1 MIPYSTQ
8 CIEQDDIQAVV
19 DALGNEYLTGG
30 PTVNEFEKKVAE
42 YVGAKY
48 AVAVSSGTAALHAAC
63 AVIGIHAGD
72 EVITTPITW
81 VSSANAALYCGGR
94 PVFADI
100 DKDTYNID
108 PNEIEKKTSTRTKAI
123 IPVHYAGQPCD
134 MERIHKIA
142 EAHHLVVIED
152 AAHAIGATYK
162 GDKVGSL
169 SDMTI
174 FSFHPVKHMTT
185 CEGGMIATNNAEL
198 YEKLKLFRAYGMV
211 KTEEKALQEGP
222 WFSEQMSLGFNYRLS
237 DVQCALGISQ
247 IKKIDKLI
255 ARRREIAKIYN
266 SELKGYDIV
275 LPKQSADGDSSWH
288 LYPIQV
294 NADRRKALYM
304 QFREAGIGVGVHY
317 YPVYKNTYYQQN
329 GYDDICC
336 KVSERFYAGELSLP
350 VHYRISDNDLDY
362 IIEVAKRLLSERK
375 YG

>member
-8 CIEQDDIQAVV
+8 CIERDDIQAVME
-19 DALGNEYLTGG
+19 ALRNEYLTGG
-30 PTVNEFEKKVAE
+30 PTVNEFEEKVAK
-42 YVGAKY
+42 YVGTKY

-63 AVIGIHAGD
+63 AVIGIHDGD
-72 EVITTPITW
+72 EVITTPNTW
-81 VSSANAALYCGGR
+81 VSTANAALYCGGR
-94 PVFADI
+94 TVFADI
-100 DKDTYNID
+100 DKDTYNINPD
-108 PNEIEKKTSTRTKAI
+108 DIEKNISKRTKAI

-162 GDKVGSL
+162 GNKVGSL

-174 FSFHPVKHMTT
+174 FSFHPVKQMTT
-185 CEGGMIATNNAEL
+185 CEGGMITTNNMAL

-211 KTEEKALQEGP
+211 KTEEKALEEGP

-247 IKKIDKLI
+247 IKKIDRLVE
-255 ARRREIAKIYN
+255 RRREIAKIYN
-266 SELKGYDIV
+266 SELQGYDIV

-294 NADRRKALYM
+294 NADKRKALYM

-329 GYDDICC
+329 GYDSICC
-336 KVSERFYAGELSLP
+336 KASEQFYTRELSLP

-362 IIEVAKRLLSERK
+362 ILEVAKRLLSERN

>member
-30 PTVNEFEKKVAE
+30 PTVNEFEKRVAK

-63 AVIGIHAGD
+63 AVIGIHEGD

-81 VSSANAALYCGGR
+81 VSSANATLYCGGR
-94 PVFADI
+94 TVFADI

-108 PNEIEKKTSTRTKAI
+108 PDEIEKKISTRTKAI

-185 CEGGMIATNNAEL
+185 CEGGMVTTNDEEL
-198 YEKLKLFRAYGMV
+198 YEKLKLFRAYGIL

-222 WFSEQMSLGFNYRLS
+222 WFSEQMSLGYNYRLS

-275 LPKQSADGDSSWH
+275 LPKQSVDGDSSWH

-294 NADRRKALYM
+294 NADKRKALYL

-336 KVSERFYAGELSLP
+336 KVSEQFYAKELSLP

-362 IIEVAKRLLSERK
+362 ILEVAKRLLCERK

>member
-30 PTVNEFEKKVAE
+30 PTVNEFEEKVAK

-63 AVIGIHAGD
+63 AVIGINAGD
-72 EVITTPITW
+72 EVITTPNTW

-108 PNEIEKKTSTRTKAI
+108 PDEIEKKISKQTKAI

-134 MERIHKIA
+134 MDRIHKIA
-142 EAHHLVVIED
+142 EANHLVVIED

-162 GDKVGSL
+162 GNKIGSL

-174 FSFHPVKHMTT
+174 FSFHPVKQMTT
-185 CEGGMIATNNAEL
+185 CEGGMVTTNNEEL

-222 WFSEQMSLGFNYRLS
+222 WFSEQMSLGYNYRLS

-247 IKKIDKLI
+247 IKKIDKLL
-255 ARRREIAKIYN
+255 ARRREIAKIYDT
-266 SELKGYDIV
+266 ELQGYDIV
-275 LPKQSADGDSSWH
+275 LPKQSADGSSSWH
-288 LYPIQV
+288 LYPVEV

-329 GYDDICC
+329 GYDGICC
-336 KVSERFYAGELSLP
+336 KASEQFYARELSMP
-350 VHYRISDNDLDY
+350 VHYKISDNDLDY
-362 IIEVAKRLLSERK
+362 ILEVTKRLLQ
-375 YG
+375 